1 MGLDIQRIAGIDGNK
16 KDVTDLE
23 DMGTR
28 PRMEVQ
34 RQGTQI
40 ERTTNSATRKYLG
53 LWERWISC
61 LKENEMDAVFKE
73 FKASEP
79 DQLESMMLWEEGELD
94 GDATI
99 KLFQGLID
107 SGLAWELQ
115 GMYGRSAQKLIEMGL
130 CHEATPHVMFD

>member
-40 ERTTNSATRKYLG
+40 ERTTNSATRKYLD
-53 LWERWISC
+53 LWERWIS
-61 LKENEMDAVFKE
+61 
-73 FKASEP
+73 
-79 DQLESMMLWEEGELD
+79 
-94 GDATI
+94 
-99 KLFQGLID
+99 
-107 SGLAWELQ
+107 
-115 GMYGRSAQKLIEMGL
+115 
-130 CHEATPHVMFD
+130 